1 MVITQLNTDN
11 TLLATQHSQLYIY
24 IFIYYIHIFH
34 GKRVDIKIIVTL
46 ENFVTNI
53 IEVATTLSFS
63 PLVSCPPLSC
73 LLSPKIKLVELK
85 LY

>member
-63 PLVSCPPLSC
+63 ALVSCHAVVV
-73 LLSPKIKLVELK
+73 SPKIRLVKLK
-85 LY
+85 FY